1 MSDTQDL
8 SIDSSM
14 RIRKKI
20 KKCETEEIWLSS
32 DEDIV
37 GYLIIKQ
44 KFDGLWNLGM
54 ESIEK
59 LTRKPFGSFQFA
71 ELQISSE
78 TLISA
83 IIIVV
88 FETRFTAL
96 ESLWHGVIRKAR
108 KRLTDLF
115 EKDSKNLTV
124 LLDKIHKQLCIEN

>member
-14 RIRKKI
+14 GLRKKI

-44 KFDGLWNLGM
+44 KFDGLWNLDM

-88 FETRFTAL
+88 FETRFTAF

-115 EKDSKNLTV
+115 EKDSKNLNV